1 MRKFIIQY
9 SKQGT
14 FIMEVEVEKILGL
27 EDLSVMFLPPGEFKG
42 RILKP
47 ESLYEKDKFGKL
59 ISPIWACHVFF
70 DDVDSAMNHL
80 RKNTKFGFFKSK
92 AVEANK
98 LGLDLE
104 INEEEMKLKTEEI
117 LSEVKVIYL

>member
-1 MRKFIIQY
+1 
-9 SKQGT
+9 
-14 FIMEVEVEKILGL
+14 MESEVEKILGL

-42 RILKP
+42 RVLKP
-47 ESLYEKDKFGKL
+47 ESFYEKDKSGKL
-59 ISPIWACHVFF
+59 APPIWAYHVFF
-70 DDVDSAMNHL
+70 DDVESAMNRL
-80 RKNTKFGFFKSK
+80 RKNAEFSFFKSK

-104 INEEEMKLKTEEI
+104 INEAEMKLKAEEI